1 MVGYVLRRVAWA
13 VLQLFAAS
21 VILFVL
27 FYVAPGPD
35 RSVSNAFGAKS
46 HGGGRSLAVQQQ
58 GSAPAEYGHFIGHVL
73 HGEFGRSQRGGEDV
87 AFLIGQAWPATAS
100 LVLGGLVLWLLVSLS
115 VGVYSALRPRSLFDR
130 VGNVFVLVGIAAHPL
145 WLALVLSY
153 VFGYRLHWFPFVGY
167 CDMINPS
174 LALGCG
180 GPVQWAYHLVLPWIV
195 FAAAFAALYARMIRS
210 SLLEVADDDY
220 VRTARAKGL
229 SERDVVRRHTFRVAM
244 LPLVTMLAMDIGLA
258 FGTTIFVERVFEI
271 PGLGRLLAIA
281 IPRRDL
287 PVILGV
293 MIVVSVVVLLLNL
306 FIDIAYGFID
316 PRITLATGRRPRR
329 LRAEPDRPAQPE
341 PQPVAQATR

>member
-1 MVGYVLRRVAWA
+1 
-13 VLQLFAAS
+13 
-21 VILFVL
+21 
-27 FYVAPGPD
+27 
-35 RSVSNAFGAKS
+35 
-46 HGGGRSLAVQQQ
+46 
-58 GSAPAEYGHFIGHVL
+58 
-73 HGEFGRSQRGGEDV
+73 
-87 AFLIGQAWPATAS
+87 
-100 LVLGGLVLWLLVSLS
+100 
-115 VGVYSALRPRSLFDR
+115 
-130 VGNVFVLVGIAAHPL
+130 VFVLVGIAAHPL